1 MLWLKKDSRL
11 TSENFLCFF
20 NGSKLNN
27 FMFLNIIGYAIFKD
41 SIQLLAD
48 ICQTIIVVGTLVA
61 FCTEGRFFLRNRVF
75 QLLCLSVLI
84 QICSWLSSKYYI
96 NDYALTLP
104 SVKSLAY
111 LFFFIG
117 IAYWLKGEQKKI
129 IIVLLSFCF
138 GVIFTFGY
146 HSNFFSVFATG
157 LEGARVDFSYRNA
170 QHGSLI
176 SGACLLF
183 FVTLICN
190 SKTQILGARKISM
203 LCGIIIFCIF
213 SIILQSRQSWLAITM
228 VLAILPFFMD
238 GALGARRNILIIYS
252 ILFISIFTL
261 YHVPFVKERLSSGF
275 AHAGDIHA
283 IITGDWNNVQDFSIG
298 VRLKTWLEA
307 LKWFMEYPLF
317 GTGFGS
323 QSLVITLSDTL
334 PDYITREFRHL
345 HNSNM
350 ETLVCWGVAG
360 FLTLYYTLFYV
371 VRQVLSYPDSSCFI
385 KMLAVSFIIYWLI
398 INNFESFFYMRS
410 GQWVFSVFLGA
421 IYSMALHREIKAFT
435 KERYENL
442 CH

>member
-1 MLWLKKDSRL
+1 
-11 TSENFLCFF
+11 
-20 NGSKLNN
+20 
-27 FMFLNIIGYAIFKD
+27 MFLNIIGYAIFKD

-84 QICSWLSSKYYI
+84 QMCSWLSSKYYI

-203 LCGIIIFCIF
+203 L
-213 SIILQSRQSWLAITM
+213 
-228 VLAILPFFMD
+228 
-238 GALGARRNILIIYS
+238 
-252 ILFISIFTL
+252 
-261 YHVPFVKERLSSGF
+261 
-275 AHAGDIHA
+275 
-283 IITGDWNNVQDFSIG
+283 
-298 VRLKTWLEA
+298 
-307 LKWFMEYPLF
+307 
-317 GTGFGS
+317 
-323 QSLVITLSDTL
+323 
-334 PDYITREFRHL
+334 
-345 HNSNM
+345 
-350 ETLVCWGVAG
+350 
-360 FLTLYYTLFYV
+360 
-371 VRQVLSYPDSSCFI
+371 
-385 KMLAVSFIIYWLI
+385 
-398 INNFESFFYMRS
+398 
-410 GQWVFSVFLGA
+410 
-421 IYSMALHREIKAFT
+421 
-435 KERYENL
+435 
-442 CH
+442 